1 MSVDPLAGNTEDP
14 QTLNRYVYTRNNPLK
29 YIDPE
34 GLDFWILG
42 QGDYC
47 KEKGKCDK
55 DGFAVD
61 EKGNRFIVKN
71 GEINNRQND
80 TCPTCQQSTGGY
92 TAVVNESGV
101 QVTNM
106 GGQTFTGVFTENAI
120 SLSGAGKLSEFTF
133 NITGSDLESGN
144 LAKGTFEYNGTNQE
158 TRQTLAERGAFS
170 YVLDPLNPFH
180 PDTTQFRFTK
190 LPPLQLGIMDNIDT
204 LRLQTEDFGTSSH
217 LSVANHP
224 KSNVPKTTGE
234 WHVDNKTGAKH
245 LSCAMLGRPCQ

>member
-1 MSVDPLAGNTEDP
+1 M
-14 QTLNRYVYTRNNPLK
+14 
-29 YIDPE
+29 
-34 GLDFWILG
+34 
-42 QGDYC
+42 
-47 KEKGKCDK
+47 
-55 DGFAVD
+55 
-61 EKGNRFIVKN
+61 
-71 GEINNRQND
+71 RQ
-80 TCPTCQQSTGGY
+80 QQSTGGY

-106 GGQTFTGVFTENAI
+106 GGQTFTGVFTENPI
-120 SLSGAGKLSEFTF
+120 SLSGAGKLSDFTF
-133 NITGSDLESGN
+133 NITGSDLKSGN

-190 LPPLQLGIMDNIDT
+190 LPPLQLGIMDNMDT